1 MTVLNQLSSALGQ
14 RDEKP
19 NQELA
24 AKIASKKDHS
34 AVQELVDNLNNSS
47 KAIQSDCIKVL
58 YEVGEQAP
66 DLIQQYDRAFL
77 QLLNSKNNR
86 LVWGAMTAL
95 DTISSINPK
104 GIYNN
109 LGKILEIADKGS
121 VITKDHAVNILIKL
135 STHEKYRNETI
146 PLLLEQLKIS
156 AINQLP
162 MYAERALP
170 FIRSSDLKI
179 FAEVL
184 SDRLND
190 IEKESK
196 RKRMEKVIR
205 KLT

>member
-34 AVQELVDNLNNSS
+34 AIQELVDNLNNSS

>member
-34 AVQELVDNLNNSS
+34 AIQELVDNLNNSS

-121 VITKDHAVNILIKL
+121 VITKDHTVNILIKL

>member
-1 MTVLNQLSSALGQ
+1 
-14 RDEKP
+14 
-19 NQELA
+19 
-24 AKIASKKDHS
+24 
-34 AVQELVDNLNNSS
+34 
-47 KAIQSDCIKVL
+47 
-58 YEVGEQAP
+58 
-66 DLIQQYDRAFL
+66 
-77 QLLNSKNNR
+77 
-86 LVWGAMTAL
+86 MTAL

-121 VITKDHAVNILIKL
+121 VITKDHTVNILIKL

-170 FIRSSDLKI
+170 VIRSSDMKI

>member
-121 VITKDHAVNILIKL
+121 VITKDHTVNILIKL

-170 FIRSSDLKI
+170 VIRSSDMKI

>member
-34 AVQELVDNLNNSS
+34 AIQELVDNLNNSS

-121 VITKDHAVNILIKL
+121 VITKDHTVNILIKL
-135 STHEKYRNETI
+135 STHKKYRNETI

>member
-196 RKRMEKVIR
+196 RKRVEKVIR

>member
-121 VITKDHAVNILIKL
+121 VITKDHTVNILIKL

>member
-1 MTVLNQLSSALGQ
+1 
-14 RDEKP
+14 
-19 NQELA
+19 
-24 AKIASKKDHS
+24 
-34 AVQELVDNLNNSS
+34 
-47 KAIQSDCIKVL
+47 
-58 YEVGEQAP
+58 
-66 DLIQQYDRAFL
+66 
-77 QLLNSKNNR
+77 
-86 LVWGAMTAL
+86 MTAL

-121 VITKDHAVNILIKL
+121 VITKDHTVNILIKL